1 MSRDYSFTR
10 GIAHLANFMNQG
22 NVIPP
27 DAEIVFKFKTQRQAL
42 QFENDLKAARMPG
55 GGPVAFANETPHKD
69 RFTFLGVSIKVQ
81 HPDVMP
87 YAPMMKK
94 GEKA

>member
-1 MSRDYSFTR
+1 MSRDQSFMR
-10 GIAHLANFMNQG
+10 GIAHLANFLNQG
-22 NVIPP
+22 NVIPS

-42 QFENDLKAARMPG
+42 QFEADLKAARMPCG
-55 GGPVAFANETPHKD
+55 EALAAVNETPHRD